1 MDIEDLEAEMQAM
14 FGECIH
20 LSKGKNGEV
29 IVYTGHRELATGEL
43 VPLEGDDEESSDD
56 DEDDLNLD
64 EDFDLGDEED

>member
-29 IVYTGHRELATGEL
+29 IVYTGHREHATGEL
-43 VPLEGDDEESSDD
+43 VPIEGDDEESDD

-64 EDFDLGDEED
+64 EDFDLGDEDE